1 MHFQDTGG
9 FHTVDIR
16 AGMKNTAV
24 AGGYS
29 GRIQETSPVRTH
41 YVGPA
46 GQGETVYLSFP
57 HPVRAE
63 FLLIQLIDV
72 NSQTELS
79 EVKVIK
85 CKLYTISWS
94 LYCYIYFCSCV

>member
-1 MHFQDTGG
+1 MTGTG
-9 FHTVDIR
+9 L
-16 AGMKNTAV
+16 

-29 GRIQETSPVRTH
+29 GSVRTTSPVRTH

-85 CKLYTISWS
+85 CKLYDLLES
-94 LYCYIYFCSCV
+94 LLLYFHL

>member
-29 GRIQETSPVRTH
+29 GRIQETSPVRIH

-85 CKLYTISWS
+85 CKLYHLLESVL
-94 LYCYIYFCSCV
+94 LYFLL

>member
-1 MHFQDTGG
+1 
-9 FHTVDIR
+9 
-16 AGMKNTAV
+16 MKGTAV

-29 GRIQETSPVRTH
+29 GSVRNTSPVRTH

-57 HPVRAE
+57 HPVRAD

-72 NSQTELS
+72 NSETQLS

-85 CKLYTISWS
+85 CRIYRHFRGLYIF
-94 LYCYIYFCSCV
+94 L